1 MSGISKGVSFGG
13 THSYRDL
20 NLILSKVD
28 TPPAEPK
35 TVYVDIPGGNGSLD
49 FTEACGG
56 VKFKDRTLTFTFTM
70 RPDDTRTWEQKQA
83 QVANALNG
91 RKMSIIV
98 DDDPDTHY
106 SGRVTVSN
114 YVANKKIRQIVI
126 TARVSPF
133 KSSNNETVVSRT
145 LSSTGTSITLTV
157 TGRVSVVP
165 TITVTGTAV
174 IAFNGVYIEYT
185 SPGTY
190 RDSRISLSPGANY
203 VDVMGTGTIKFTWVE
218 GV

>member
-70 RPDDTRTWEQKQA
+70 RPDDTMTWEKKQA

-133 KSSNNETVVSRT
+133 KSSNNETVRTINLSETGSSVS
-145 LSSTGTSITLTV
+145 LYV
-157 TGRVSVVP
+157 TGNVSVVP
-165 TITVTGTAV
+165 SIKVSNWVEISGDGVNIKYDTAGTYKNPSLTLKPGSNSFLVKGVGTVT
-174 IAFNGVYIEYT
+174 
-185 SPGTY
+185 
-190 RDSRISLSPGANY
+190 
-203 VDVMGTGTIKFTWVE
+203 FTWTE